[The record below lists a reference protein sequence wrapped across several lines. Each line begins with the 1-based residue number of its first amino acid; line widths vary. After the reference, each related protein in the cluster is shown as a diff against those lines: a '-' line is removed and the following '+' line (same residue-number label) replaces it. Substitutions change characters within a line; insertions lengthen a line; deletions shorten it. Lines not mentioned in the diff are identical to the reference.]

1 MIQRYIAAVVA
12 VALLSGCAT
21 VEPGRTGIATPV
33 GAAVVLTFKPEARVV
48 PRAHAVNAQVARLLD
63 HQQEVNAKPL
73 VAAR

>member
-1 MIQRYIAAVVA
+1 MIHRCIAGVVA

-21 VEPGRTGIATPV
+21 VEPGRTGVATPV
-33 GAAVVLTFKPEARVV
+33 GAAFVFTFKPEARLV

-63 HQQEVNAKPL
+63 QQQEGDAKPL